1 MPEACRPHRQTPEAS
16 PGHTVASDSS
26 LCPSHSDHTNA
37 DFYPD
42 SAELEL
48 QTGNK
53 TRGMRKNDR
62 TLYEL

>member
-1 MPEACRPHRQTPEAS
+1 MPEASRPHRQTPEAS

-26 LCPSHSDHTNA
+26 LRPSHSDHTNA

-53 TRGMRKNDR
+53 TRGMGKNAQ
-62 TLYEL
+62 TLHTL